1 MGVIV
6 VGVDCSASAKAA
18 LRFAACPV
26 VIVRD
31 RRGLLAEKKEAA

>member
-31 RRGLLAEKKEAA
+31 RSQMYGEEKEEA